1 MLIFWALAALLI
13 MASLAILLPS
23 LLKPAREIATDAQS
37 EKLALYRQQ
46 FAELEQDQA
55 SGVLAAQQYELA
67 RNELQYR
74 LLHEAGGNVKK
85 IPTFTT
91 DKRFAALLL
100 IALPVFAVL
109 IYQKIG
115 HPTAINELL
124 AQQAKNV
131 DRDAAQIEPILQSL
145 REKLDKDPN
154 DPAGWALLGRAYGK
168 LHRYDEAIFAFDKAE
183 KLTPD
188 DPELLTDYA
197 VVLAMANDRK
207 VDGKPETLV
216 FRALKLDPHQPNA
229 LMLGASIAYK
239 HQDYKTA
246 IELWERL
253 QPDLPVGSEIA
264 LSVEKS
270 LAEAKSRLNP

>member
-1 MLIFWALAALLI
+1 MLIFWGAAALLMI
-13 MASLAILLPS
+13 ASLAILLPP

-46 FAELEQDQA
+46 FAELEQDRA

-67 RNELQYR
+67 NSELQHR
-74 LLHEAGGNVKK
+74 LLDEAGGDVAKTL
-85 IPTFTT
+85 TFTA
-91 DKRFAALLL
+91 DKCLAVLLL
-100 IALPVFAVL
+100 IALPVFSVL

-124 AQQAKNV
+124 AQQTKSV
-131 DRDAAQIEPILQSL
+131 DRDAAQIEPILKSL

-154 DPAGWALLGRAYGK
+154 DAAGWALLGRAYGK

-183 KLTPD
+183 KLAPD
-188 DPELLTDYA
+188 DAELLTDYA

-216 FRALKLDPHQPNA
+216 FRALKIDPHLPNA
-229 LMLGASIAYK
+229 LMLGASIAFK

-270 LAEAKSRLNP
+270 LAEAKALVTN